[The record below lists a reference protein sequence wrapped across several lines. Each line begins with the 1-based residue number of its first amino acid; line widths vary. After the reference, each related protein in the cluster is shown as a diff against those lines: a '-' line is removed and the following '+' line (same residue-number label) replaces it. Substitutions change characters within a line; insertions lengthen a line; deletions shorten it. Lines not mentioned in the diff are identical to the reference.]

1 MNSYK
6 AHNKTLICHCN
17 KNQWNRCHF

>member
-6 AHNKTLICHCN
+6 AHNKTLVHHIPHQSAIC
-17 KNQWNRCHF
+17 RRI